1 MSPAFELLYWPSI
14 PGRGELVRLCFEE
27 AGVDYI
33 DTALTESAISDLQPH
48 LSPSNLGT
56 IASPPPFAPPLLR
69 HGDLVLSQ
77 TPAIL
82 LYLAPLLHLGP
93 SSDDPNKNGLYIIH
107 ALALTAL
114 DGLCCEAHD
123 THLPIAIFETYET
136 QIPEAARRARDYRDV
151 RLPKFLDHFE
161 RVLRGEASGGGEWL
175 YGGHLSYADLVLAQA
190 LSDVEYAF
198 PKCVA
203 RLRAE
208 GNHSMVFALGDRVW
222 ERRRIRRYVESGP
235 RVKFGMGIYRRY
247 EELNE

>member
-14 PGRGELVRLCFEE
+14 PGRGEFIRLCFEE
-27 AGVDYI
+27 AGVDYT
-33 DTALTESAISDLQPH
+33 DTALTESAISDLLPH
-48 LSPSNLGT
+48 LGPSNLGT
-56 IASPPPFAPPLLR
+56 VTSPPPFAPPLLR
-69 HGDLVLSQ
+69 HGDLLLSQ

-123 THLPIAIFETYET
+123 THHPIAIGETYER
-136 QIPEAARRARDYRDV
+136 QKPEAARRARDYRDV
-151 RLPKFLDHFE
+151 RLPKFLDYFE

-175 YGGHLSYADLVLAQA
+175 YGGQLSYADLVLAQG
-190 LSDVEYAF
+190 LSGVEYAF

-208 GNHSMVFALGDRVW
+208 GKHRRVFALGDRVW
-222 ERRRIRRYVESGP
+222 ERRGIKRYVESE
-235 RVKFGMGIYRRY
+235 RMVEFSMGIYRRY